1 MPVHLHGG
9 GEGRACVRQR
19 RQRVRQLVWDAT
31 GHLRTGGQVAGDCC
45 QSDQLLG
52 RGQDCCH
59 DFCQSYQLLGRGE
72 DWQPPM
78 SDNKTLQRQ
87 MFPDQQDKVRSLLL
101 LRIIVIFRHFS
112 RGSLD
117 LIIKQKWE
125 MLLYSVAVLMANCTT
140 TGARWCAKTA
150 VTCVTL
156 NNLNKKDILGW
167 EPIDNNGRSGKHVYE
182 VPAPFCLNKLYR

>member
-1 MPVHLHGG
+1 MNNKLSAGVPVHLHGG

-19 RQRVRQLVWDAT
+19 RQRVRQLVWDAS
-31 GHLRTGGQVAGDCC
+31 GHLRPGGQVAPDC
-45 QSDQLLG
+45 
-52 RGQDCCH
+52 
-59 DFCQSYQLLGRGE
+59 CQSYQLLGRGE
-72 DWQPPM
+72 GWQPPLP
-78 SDNKTLQRQ
+78 DDKTLQRQ

-101 LRIIVIFRHFS
+101 LRIIVIFHRFS

-125 MLLYSVAVLMANCTT
+125 RWFYSVVDLMANCTT

-156 NNLNKKDILGW
+156 NNLNKNDILG
-167 EPIDNNGRSGKHVYE
+167 
-182 VPAPFCLNKLYR
+182 